1 MMQNNVAIAKPNEKI
16 ISFGVVN
23 GNKKEKQL
31 TKSGETK
38 KTHSNK
44 EADISSE
51 VYPLKT
57 KEEINSVIDVLDF
70 KIDIAPT
77 PEKVQ
82 IACRNKMMWLIGM
95 NIGIR
100 ASDLRTLKW
109 SFFFDIENGERVY
122 KEFYSLKPQ
131 KTRKKGK
138 FVKLYFNQT
147 VKQAINEYLEKYPI
161 SDDGLDNYIFMGRE
175 GKPIS
180 VQQMWNVVCNTAA
193 EAGIKQNVGT
203 HTLRKTWAFH
213 CWHDAQDK
221 NKALIVLQRCFNHNS
236 PLTTLGYIGILDTE
250 IKEMYTSVELG
261 FRDEPEERFPIE
273 I

>member
-1 MMQNNVAIAKPNEKI
+1 MQNNVAIAEPSEKI
-16 ISFGVVN
+16 ISFGIVN

-57 KEEINSVIDVLDF
+57 KEEISSVINVLDF
-70 KIDIAPT
+70 KSDIAPT

-109 SFFFDIENGERVY
+109 SFFFDIVNGERVY
-122 KEFYSLKPQ
+122 
-131 KTRKKGK
+131 
-138 FVKLYFNQT
+138 
-147 VKQAINEYLEKYPI
+147 
-161 SDDGLDNYIFMGRE
+161 
-175 GKPIS
+175 
-180 VQQMWNVVCNTAA
+180 
-193 EAGIKQNVGT
+193 
-203 HTLRKTWAFH
+203 
-213 CWHDAQDK
+213 
-221 NKALIVLQRCFNHNS
+221 
-236 PLTTLGYIGILDTE
+236 
-250 IKEMYTSVELG
+250 
-261 FRDEPEERFPIE
+261 
-273 I
+273 